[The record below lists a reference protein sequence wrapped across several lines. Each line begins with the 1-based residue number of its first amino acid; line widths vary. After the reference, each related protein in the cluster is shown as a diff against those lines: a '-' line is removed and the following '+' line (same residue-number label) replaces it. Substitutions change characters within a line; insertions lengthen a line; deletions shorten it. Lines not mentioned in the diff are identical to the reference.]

1 MRQLLQAND
10 DLVKT
15 VAIINPLKGAT
26 VSGVIDIRATATSET
41 DVRIFI
47 DSIEIEDVQLANG
60 AWIAAG
66 VNTNSFPNGAHT
78 ITATAAYIDSTTSST
93 VITVTFNNVTDG
105 GGTPD
110 GPTDALIYIS
120 NPAPTVAKLSSSNI
134 YKTATVSG
142 SSFYIET
149 YVDAAVGTIS
159 KVQFQKGHV
168 DRGLLPAA
176 RVGSSRIWRA
186 TTAWNTIDYQADDQN
201 ASTLADIGVFI
212 RAKITLTNGSVKYSE
227 FVYTQTNNSS
237 YRGVTPVWKTKHAW
251 TVPYTN
257 KTAFVNYYLAYDADN
272 EAGSLYGKEGAATTI
287 VTDPVSAG
295 GTNGHVSHGNVVL
308 ADVRDDYAATT
319 AGQPRTYQTGNYG
332 TKGDQP
338 PSGGLRWQAA
348 SRENIDEGSEI
359 WCGFAFRIGDNFPT
373 PTSSHISIAQIM
385 GDPYEYGIALMLEAR
400 TKTAA
405 SGVSDDV
412 INQFRYF
419 GGRLNPGDPSLA
431 FKMPFHRGKWVDV
444 VFGVGFSRDIR
455 KGWLEIHTRQPGTT
469 VLTPYEFFGIPGL
482 TRIPRV
488 MLPKNSV
495 GHSIHQHVYRAQG
508 KWDYVPVHFAKQ
520 KQGPNAASVDPHSYA

>member
-1 MRQLLQAND
+1 MRQLLQANAD
-10 DLVKT
+10 IVKT
-15 VAIINPLKGAT
+15 VAIIAPLQGAT
-26 VSGVIDIRATATSET
+26 VSDIIDIRATATSET
-41 DVRIFI
+41 DVRIFL
-47 DSIEIEDVQLANG
+47 DSTEIQDVQLANG
-60 AWIAAG
+60 TWIAAG
-66 VNTNSFPNGAHT
+66 VNTNLLPNGTHT
-78 ITATAAYIDSTTSST
+78 LTATATYTDNTTSSAS
-93 VITVTFNNVTDG
+93 ITVTFSNNNDTG
-105 GGTPD
+105 GGPG

-120 NPAPTVAKLSSSNI
+120 NPAITLTKLSGSNL
-134 YKTATVSG
+134 YRTVTVSG
-142 SSFYIET
+142 TSFYIEAV
-149 YVDAAVGTIS
+149 VDPSVGTIS

-168 DRGLLPAA
+168 DKGYLPAA
-176 RVGSSRIWRA
+176 RVGTTTTWQA
-186 TTAWNTIDYQADDQN
+186 TTVWNTVDYQADDQN

-212 RAKITLTNGSVKYSE
+212 RAKVTLTNGAVKFSE
-227 FVYTQTNNSS
+227 FVYTQTNNSP
-237 YRGVTPVWKTKHAW
+237 YRGTTPVWKTKHAW

-257 KTAFVNYYLAYDADN
+257 KTAFVNYYLANDANGD
-272 EAGSLYGKEGAATTI
+272 AGSLYGKEGSATTI
-287 VTDPVSAG
+287 VTDPVATG
-295 GTNGHVSHGNVVL
+295 GVNNHINHGNVVL
-308 ADVRDDYAATT
+308 ADVPDDYAALT
-319 AGQPRTYQTGNYG
+319 AGQPRTYQTGSYG

-359 WCGFAFRIGDNFPT
+359 WCGWAFRIGDNFPT
-373 PTSSHISIAQIM
+373 PTSSHISVAQIM

-400 TKTAA
+400 TQTTA

-431 FKMPFHRGKWVDV
+431 FKMPFHRGKWVDI

-469 VLTPYEFFGIPGL
+469 ELTPYEFFGIPGL

-508 KWDYVPVHFAKQ
+508 KWANVPVHFAKQ
-520 KQGPNAASVDPHSYA
+520 KQGPDAASVDPHSY